1 MKQALEY
8 YILKMERT
16 YYEKNQ
22 TLLGEDVICCGK
34 SGLPC
39 NCFTGLTI
47 NYLGYII
54 RNCFLLDPDVSFD
67 VKDGIKYI
75 LTTYDGKRL
84 MPVSTSD
91 SDLDQYLLEKLICNE
106 TVKLKNNVYIKIAS
120 FTSME
125 ALDKQIENAKGEWTS
140 RITESDVTCEFLLLF
155 LVAIRTQPIEIQSK
169 VLLAMALYI
178 FPNKTAQLIYDFL
191 ATTSITEKDRE
202 DLLEFMNG
210 YEKFISK
217 LNSCSENGF
226 LSQFSSFFQEF
237 TGVYIG
243 RWIEE
248 IGTKGENDFFHKVLL
263 AASNRNREERMRRSS
278 YFKKIKRQLKETVA

>member
-16 YYEKNQ
+16 FYEKNR
-22 TLLGEDVICCGK
+22 TLLGKDVICCGK

-39 NCFTGLTI
+39 NCFTGLSI

-54 RNCFLLDPDVSFD
+54 RNCFLLNPNILFD

-75 LTTYDGKRL
+75 LTMYDGKRL
-84 MPVSTSD
+84 MPVSVSD
-91 SDLDQYLLEKLICNE
+91 SNLDQYLLEKLICNE
-106 TVKLKNNVYIKIAS
+106 TVELKNDVYIKIAS

-125 ALDKQIENAKGEWTS
+125 DLDRKIENARGEWEC
-140 RITESDVTCEFLLLF
+140 RITESNVTCEFLLLF

-169 VLLAMALYI
+169 VLLAMVLYI
-178 FPNKTAQLIYDFL
+178 FPNKTGQLVHDFL
-191 ATTSITEKDRE
+191 TEGRITEKDKKE
-202 DLLEFMNG
+202 LLEFMNE
-210 YEKFISK
+210 YEQFINK
-217 LNSCSENGF
+217 VNDCSEYGF
-226 LSQFSSFFQEF
+226 LSKFSSLFQEF

-248 IGTKGENDFFHKVLL
+248 IGSKGENNFFHEVLL
-263 AASNRNREERMRRSS
+263 AARNRNREERLRKRS
-278 YFKKIKRQLKETVA
+278 YFKKIMRRLQETVA